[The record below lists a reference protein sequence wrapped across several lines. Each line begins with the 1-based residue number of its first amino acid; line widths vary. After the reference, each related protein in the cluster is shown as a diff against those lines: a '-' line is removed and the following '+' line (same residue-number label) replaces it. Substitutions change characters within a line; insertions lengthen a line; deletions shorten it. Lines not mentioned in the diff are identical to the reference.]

1 MNTVYIK
8 YLFRCLLLCIA
19 LASCSDDTKETV
31 TPMFEMSET
40 DLQQDFKQL
49 KSFVSIPVK
58 TSLDATHWS
67 VCSNAEWC
75 KAAQSFSASE
85 ASILIEVNPNEEVEV
100 RTTTIDIQS
109 SVNNYVI
116 EVRQLGIGKA
126 ILLKDAAPVLDAAGG
141 KLAVTVTANVEYTIE
156 VGDECNWLTADA
168 STRAMVEH
176 NHSFSVLSNPLYEK
190 RSADITF
197 TAKADAEVKA
207 ICRVSQKA
215 KVSDMDD
222 VQVEGDTQLIP
233 TSGKAS
239 EHQSGYNIEK
249 SFDGKPG
256 THYHSTWGQSTKFP
270 VSLEYFFEDA
280 KTNRDVDYII
290 YRTRSGNGNFGQFDL
305 YVATEEAP
313 EYQLYGSYDFRKQN
327 TDSKISFEQTFSKV
341 TKVKFLVNNGLGN
354 YVSCDEMEF
363 FKKRNS
369 NNELENQLLTVFGDL
384 TCSELKE
391 EATLEQITALPSYF
405 ASLATQLR
413 NNTYDAWEKKF
424 RIADYEPYSNVETW
438 AEQLMTKRYS
448 NLDNPTGIYAQQG
461 DSVVVLVGDT
471 QGQTITLQAI
481 PTTEA
486 TGDIYFLKEGINKIG
501 MKRTGMLYVMY
512 TAALISPTAKPIR
525 IHIPPQ
531 SGQVNGFFD
540 LKKDK
545 TDESYADLLSKATY
559 KYFCVR
565 GEKIMFYFHVSSLR
579 SIAPRNILSA
589 IHLWDNMIGWQQ
601 ELMGIDDVRP
611 SQVNNHVFAISL
623 DADDDGY
630 MWASDYRIAFN
641 STTLDRILL
650 YDNVMARRDN
660 IWGPAHEVGHVHQ
673 AAINWPGSTEASNNL
688 FSNYAIYK
696 LEKYCSRGSELSVLA
711 TQHCINKDAWI
722 DMEGELKMR
731 MYWQL
736 WNYFH
741 RCGYKPDFWQNLFKE
756 LRANRVP
763 STEPGKAQLHF
774 AKMASKVANAN
785 LSDFFDTWGFFVPID
800 KKIEQY
806 GTWDYVVTPA
816 MIAEAKQTMATYP
829 SPKHAFQYL
838 EDRKNG
844 DLGIE
849 KYKVGDIGHYTAFKE
864 NRKITKKVTYT
875 QSGQRITVQNGEE
888 AVVFEIRANNN
899 LLFFSNFLS
908 FDLPESISL
917 EGNSQLFA
925 IQTDGSKIV
934 ITSK

>member
-1 MNTVYIK
+1 MNTLHIN
-8 YLFRCLLLCIA
+8 YLFRCMLLC
-19 LASCSDDTKETV
+19 LAFTSCSDPTEEMV
-31 TPMFEMSET
+31 APLFEMNEI
-40 DLQQDFKQL
+40 DLQQDFKQN
-49 KSFVSIPVK
+49 KSFVAIPVVS
-58 TSLDATHWS
+58 SLDASHWS
-67 VCSNAEWC
+67 VRSNAEWC
-75 KAAQSFSASE
+75 KAVQSFSSFE
-85 ASILIEVNPNEEVEV
+85 TSILIEVAANGEVDV
-100 RTTTIDIQS
+100 RTTTIDVQS
-109 SVNNYVI
+109 SVKNYVI
-116 EVRQLGIGKA
+116 EVRQLGSGKA
-126 ILLKDAAPVLDAAGG
+126 ILLKDAAPVLDAVGG
-141 KLAVTVTANVEYTIE
+141 KLVVPVTANVEYDIQ
-156 VGDECNWLTADA
+156 VADGGNWLTADA
-168 STRAMVEH
+168 STRAMVEY

-190 RSADITF
+190 RSVDITF
-197 TAKADAEVKA
+197 TAKADTDVKA
-207 ICRVSQKA
+207 ICSVSQKA
-215 KVSDMDD
+215 RAADMGD
-222 VQVEGDTQLIP
+222 VEVEGDTQLIP
-233 TSGKAS
+233 TRGKAS
-239 EHQSGYNIEK
+239 EHQSGYGIEK
-249 SFDGKPG
+249 SFDGNSG

-270 VSLEYFFEDA
+270 VSLEYFFDDRKAE
-280 KTNRDVDYII
+280 RDVDYII

-305 YVATEEAP
+305 YVATEDAP
-313 EYQLYGSYDFRKQN
+313 EYQLCGSYDFRKQN
-327 TDSKISFEQTFSKV
+327 ADSKISFEQTYSKV
-341 TKVKFLVNNGLGN
+341 IKVKFLVNSGLSN

-363 FKKRNS
+363 FKKRQGK
-369 NNELENQLLTVFGDL
+369 NELENQLLTVFKDL
-384 TCSELKE
+384 TCSELKKE
-391 EATLEQITALPSYF
+391 VTLEQITALPSYF

-413 NNTYDAWEKKF
+413 NNTYDLWEKKF
-424 RIADYEPYSNVETW
+424 RIFDYEPYSNVETW
-438 AEQLMTKRYS
+438 AEQLMTKKYS
-448 NLDNPTGIYAQQG
+448 DLDNPTGIYAQQG

-471 QGQTITLQAI
+471 QGQTVALQAI

-486 TGDIYFLKEGINKIG
+486 TGDTYFLKEGINKIG

-512 TAALISPTAKPIR
+512 TADLSSPRAKPIR

-565 GEKIMFYFHVSSLR
+565 GEKIMFYFHIASLR

-650 YDNVMARRDN
+650 YDNVMSRRDN

-711 TQHCINKDAWI
+711 TQHCINKDAWV
-722 DMEGELKMR
+722 DMENELKMR

-741 RCGYKPDFWQNLFKE
+741 RCGYKTDFWQNLFKE
-756 LRANRVP
+756 LRASRVP
-763 STEPGKAQLHF
+763 YADPGRAQLHF
-774 AKMASKVANAN
+774 AKMASKVANTN
-785 LSDFFDTWGFFVPID
+785 LTNFFETWGFFVPVD
-800 KKIEQY
+800 KEIEQY
-806 GTWDYVVTPA
+806 GTWKYVVTPA
-816 MIAEAKQTMATYP
+816 MIAEAKQAIAIYP
-829 SPKHAFQYL
+829 APKHVFQYL

-844 DLGIE
+844 DLGID
-849 KYKVGDIGHYTAFKE
+849 KYAVGDVGHYTAFKE
-864 NRKITKKVTYT
+864 NRKITKKITYT
-875 QSGQRITVQNGEE
+875 QSGQRVSIQNGDE
-888 AVVFEIRANNN
+888 AVTFEIRSNNS

-908 FDLPESISL
+908 FDLPTSISL
-917 EGNSQLFA
+917 DGNAQLYG
-925 IQTDGSKIV
+925 IQADGVRIL
-934 ITSK
+934 ITLK